1 VLDTELERYLG
12 EGREAYRR
20 GDLATAE
27 RALSVA
33 LELGAADYADV
44 HHLLGV
50 VYHAWGQYGKAR
62 AAFENALRINPHY
75 SEAALSLSIT
85 YNDLGRYADAQAV
98 LSRVPRADD
107 SVGTDA
113 LTRAKIA
120 NLHAAVGDAYRS
132 ARMPSEAVIEFR
144 RALALAP
151 RFVDIRLRL
160 AQALEESG
168 DTDAAIEELRRARED
183 NPRYVPALLLLG
195 LLLHTAG
202 ELVGAKEALESV
214 LEVRPGHAR
223 AESYLRMLEPSS
235 RSE

>member
-1 VLDTELERYLG
+1 MDPDLDALLA

-20 GDLATAE
+20 GDLSTAE
-27 RALSVA
+27 RALSGA
-33 LELGAADYADV
+33 LDRGAGDFADV
-44 HHLLGV
+44 HHLLGI
-50 VYHAWGQYGKAR
+50 VYHAWGLYGKAR
-62 AAFENALRINPHY
+62 ASFENALRINPHY

-85 YNDLGRYADAQAV
+85 YNDLGRYADAQSV
-98 LSRVPRADD
+98 LARVPRADD
-107 SVGTDA
+107 SAGTDA

-132 ARMPSEAVIEFR
+132 ARMPAEAAIEFR

-160 AQALEESG
+160 AQALDEAGESA
-168 DTDAAIEELRRARED
+168 AAIAELRRARED

-195 LLLHTAG
+195 LLLHGSGDDAA
-202 ELVGAKEALESV
+202 AKEALESV

-223 AESYLRMLEPSS
+223 AESYLRMLEPSP